1 MRGRI
6 THTLAGKPAGAL
18 IRASVMEN
26 TLLPF
31 RPGVL
36 PLALSCAFAAAWPA
50 HAQTP
55 SESTTVAQA
64 SGPSLPETVVTATRV
79 AQPLTDVLADVTLI
93 DREQIEQSGAVSVSD
108 LLQRQPGLELSR
120 NGQQIILATH
130 DYVLLK
136 WLDLLGN
143 TGTGDH
149 IRFHALSRENGDVQV
164 QSADDYRQLNSNAI
178 ANTFRDLYDEEI
190 QRSLGGA

>member
-1 MRGRI
+1 M
-6 THTLAGKPAGAL
+6 K
-18 IRASVMEN
+18 N

-108 LLQRQPGLELSR
+108 LLQRQPGLELAR
-120 NGQQIILATH
+120 NGGPGTATS
-130 DYVLLK
+130 LFMR
-136 WLDLLGN
+136 GGEN
-143 TGTGDH
+143 
-149 IRFHALSRENGDVQV
+149 RFTAVYIDGVRV
-164 QSADDYRQLNSNAI
+164 
-178 ANTFRDLYDEEI
+178 
-190 QRSLGGA
+190 